1 MLELVLGTPFVFA
14 LPPATR
20 AALDRAL
27 RLRARPEGERAR
39 LYQLRGMME
48 LCVYP
53 PRVGF
58 VGGFW
63 GLGVFLVGGAGGRGS
78 TS

>member
-1 MLELVLGTPFVFA
+1 MLELVLGTPHVFA
-14 LPPATR
+14 LSPGTR

-27 RLRARPEGERAR
+27 RLQGRPAAERAQ

-53 PRVGF
+53 PRVSAGREAT
-58 VGGFW
+58 
-63 GLGVFLVGGAGGRGS
+63 LVGQCLLCC
-78 TS
+78 